1 MKAQKGI
8 TLIEL
13 MIVLVIIAILA
24 SIAIPS
30 YSQYIIRTNR
40 RAAQAA
46 MMEIAAREHQYFA
59 AHRAF
64 ADETELGFAPSPEV
78 AEHYTFAI
86 ELADVDEPPAFTIEF
101 TPIPGTRQASDG
113 TLSLTSGGVRSPEDK
128 W

>member
-40 RAAQAA
+40 RAAQAT

-64 ADETELGFAPSPEV
+64 GDETELGFALPTEV

-101 TPIPGTRQASDG
+101 TPIPGTRQVSDG
-113 TLSLTSGGVRSPEDK
+113 NLSLTSGGVRSPEDK